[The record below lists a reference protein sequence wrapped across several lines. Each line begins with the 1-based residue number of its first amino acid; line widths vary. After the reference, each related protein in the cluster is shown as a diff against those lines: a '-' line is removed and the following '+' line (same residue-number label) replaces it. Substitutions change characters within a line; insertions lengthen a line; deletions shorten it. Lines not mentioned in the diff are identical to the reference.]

1 MTQRS
6 IPINRGTSQR
16 PMVPR
21 CRTEMQE
28 PLGSCCGTLS
38 ARSGCTDAYRSYL
51 QPSIPWEG
59 RSEPPRD
66 VPGTCALFLTFCWP
80 PQQRLQDRVGLGAHH
95 ETILL
100 AQPFPLTQFMP
111 GIRISLG
118 SSLTAANICRVGRT
132 RAWRRLGKHCMA
144 STCQIKA
151 AACFPARSRA
161 PLLSLT
167 SHLPSSCHS
176 RGGKH
181 RYK

>member
-1 MTQRS
+1 MTPQRK
-6 IPINRGTSQR
+6 TSLFPHRSPSARDTTQHPHQQRDFPER

-21 CRTEMQE
+21 CRTEMQK
-28 PLGSCCGTLS
+28 PLGSFCGTLS
-38 ARSGCTDAYRSYL
+38 ARSGCSDAYCSYV
-51 QPSIPWEG
+51 QPSIPREG
-59 RSEPPRD
+59 RSEPPWD

-80 PQQRLQDRVGLGAHH
+80 PQQRLWDRVGLGAHH

-118 SSLTAANICRVGRT
+118 SSLTAANICRVGRM

-144 STCQIKA
+144 STSQIKA

-161 PLLSLT
+161 PLL
-167 SHLPSSCHS
+167 
-176 RGGKH
+176 
-181 RYK
+181 